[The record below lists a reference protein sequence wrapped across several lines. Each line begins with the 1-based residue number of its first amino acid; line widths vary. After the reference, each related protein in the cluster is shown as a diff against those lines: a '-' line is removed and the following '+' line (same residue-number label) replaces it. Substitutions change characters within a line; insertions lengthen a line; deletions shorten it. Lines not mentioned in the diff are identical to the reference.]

1 MMPSGSVN
9 RRVFAG
15 GVTQPLTQ
23 VAEATPEVGGGVS
36 GTAGGVGELVGE
48 PGVTAV
54 MGGVVDDPVEGEG
67 LP

>member
-1 MMPSGSVN
+1 
-9 RRVFAG
+9 
-15 GVTQPLTQ
+15 LTQ
-23 VAEATPEVGGGVS
+23 VAEATPEVGGGAP